1 MIVFVLSLGFY
12 ITPDLLGG
20 SSNQVYAVLLAKAVK
35 LNSTRPGLP
44 AAMATILLLVALV
57 VLAVCA
63 RLVSVN
69 DLWVSETRQQV
80 WRQRSEGR
88 QRRRLVASLSG
99 RRARRVSQLRMGK
112 LPHWLNILPGT
123 LLAGLAI
130 ALSIVPIFVALV
142 FSFAR
147 SIFLP
152 FPPTEFTLKWYY
164 TFAESTRWY
173 DAITTSITMGLA
185 VAVLVTLISALT
197 AIAVVRG
204 RFPGKQWVIS
214 LILSPL
220 IIPHVAIAVGLWH
233 LFFVVGLSGTWPG
246 VIIAHMI
253 PAIPVTTIVIAA
265 DLHNFDRKLEQVA
278 RGLGASPVRAFV
290 AVTFPILQIRIPG
303 RRLLRLS
310 RQPGRAGVHALSC
323 GLLDPHSAAS
333 PVGGSARQARPGARG
348 GLGGRGSAGP

>member
-1 MIVFVLSLGFY
+1 M
-12 ITPDLLGG
+12 
-20 SSNQVYAVLLAKAVK
+20 YAVLLAKAVK

-44 AAMATILLLVALV
+44 AAMATLLLLVTLV
-57 VLAVCA
+57 VLAICA

-69 DLWVSETRQQV
+69 DLWVTETRQQV
-80 WRQRSEGR
+80 WRQREAGGDGGGWWER
-88 QRRRLVASLSG
+88 CRDGVLLECV
-99 RRARRVSQLRMGK
+99 LRMGR
-112 LPHWLNILPGT
+112 LPYWLHTLPGT

-130 ALSIVPIFVALV
+130 AVSIVPIFVALV

-152 FPPTEFTLKWYY
+152 FPPTELTLKWYY

-173 DAITTSITMGLA
+173 DAITTSITLGLT
-185 VAVLVTLISALT
+185 VAVIVTLVSALT
-197 AIAVVRG
+197 ALAVVRG

-278 RGLGASPVRAFV
+278 RGLGASPARAFV
-290 AVTFPILQIRIPG
+290 AVTLPILRSG
-303 RRLLRLS
+303 FLV
-310 RQPGRAGVHALSC
+310 G
-323 GLLDPHSAAS
+323 AS
-333 PVGGSARQARPGARG
+333 SVFW
-348 GLGGRGSAGP
+348 